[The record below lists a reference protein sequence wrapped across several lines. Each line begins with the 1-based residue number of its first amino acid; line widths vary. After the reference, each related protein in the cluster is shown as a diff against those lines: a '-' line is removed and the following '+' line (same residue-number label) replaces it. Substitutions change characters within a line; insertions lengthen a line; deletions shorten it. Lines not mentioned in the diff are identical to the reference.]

1 MGVRADELRAAEK
14 HRRNHAAAAELL
26 KEAAALDARVIDPL
40 RIRRGAATQA
50 DWRGILAR
58 LEQRQTREFMAE
70 FRSRRCCTLYE
81 TWAPAH
87 MENRQA
93 LAALGAAAVA
103 VVRSTTQGCRPK
115 GEEKDVAQ
123 LPPTSLLAVGA
134 RVVLTKNQGGGKL
147 VRFGLN
153 NGAVGSVVAIL
164 YAKGEGP
171 TADATGRRCNFPEA
185 AVVDFPQ
192 YTGPPWDKHH
202 PTWVPIP
209 VMEAFDKTKSNG
221 RKGMPLRLGYA
232 TVIHKS
238 QGMSIGDGKPIERM
252 RLCLANAITMEASNL
267 GLLYVALSR
276 VEEDSYM
283 VLVEP
288 VDQRRVLYVNSHP
301 SMPSRQAE
309 EARLCTLSAETVA
322 RAAAMGLD

>member
-1 MGVRADELRAAEK
+1 
-14 HRRNHAAAAELL
+14 
-26 KEAAALDARVIDPL
+26 
-40 RIRRGAATQA
+40 
-50 DWRGILAR
+50 
-58 LEQRQTREFMAE
+58 MAGN
-70 FRSRRCCTLYE
+70 
-81 TWAPAH
+81 P
-87 MENRQA
+87 
-93 LAALGAAAVA
+93 V
-103 VVRSTTQGCRPK
+103 
-115 GEEKDVAQ
+115 
-123 LPPTSLLAVGA
+123 
-134 RVVLTKNQGGGKL
+134 
-147 VRFGLN
+147 
-153 NGAVGSVVAIL
+153 
-164 YAKGEGP
+164 
-171 TADATGRRCNFPEA
+171 
-185 AVVDFPQ
+185 
-192 YTGPPWDKHH
+192 PPWDKHH

-276 VEEDSYM
+276 VEDDSYM

-309 EARLCTLSAETVA
+309 EARRDAPIN
-322 RAAAMGLD
+322 